1 MKRVLITGGCGFVGR
16 HLTRALLGRGD
27 EVLVVDPLVEGGG
40 GLRPENWQD
49 FYPND
54 FSTFEFVKDDCRVWF
69 KRNQNQ
75 YFDEVFHL
83 AAMVGGRRMIEE
95 NPLLVATDLAIDSDM
110 WNWAISA
117 KPGRVV
123 GFSSSAAYPIQLQG
137 PIGYRLLKE
146 DDINFSQ
153 NIGQPDLTYGWAKL
167 TCEYLGRLAHERYG
181 LNVVAFRPFSGYGH
195 DQDSEY
201 PFPSIC
207 RRVLQQKGS
216 KELFVWGSGKQ
227 MRDFIHIDDCI
238 SGILKIYTEI
248 NDGSAVNLS
257 TGIYTSFIDFAS
269 TAAEICGYSPVVRG
283 LSENPEG
290 VFARGGDR
298 RVQEQYG
305 FFPSIS
311 FRQGLEDALNRMC

>member
-1 MKRVLITGGCGFVGR
+1 VGR
-16 HLTRALLGRGD
+16 HLTKALLHRGD
-27 EVLVVDPLVEGGG
+27 EVLVVDPLVDGGG
-40 GLRPENWQD
+40 GKLPDGWLN
-49 FYPND
+49 FCPND
-54 FSTFEFVKDDCRVWF
+54 FSSFTFVREDCRLWF
-69 KRNQNQ
+69 SKHKSE

-95 NPLLVATDLAIDSDM
+95 RPLLVATDLAIDSDM
-110 WNWAISA
+110 WNWAVTA

-123 GFSSSAAYPIQLQG
+123 AFSSSAAYPIGLQG
-137 PIGYRLLKE
+137 PVGYRLLRE
-146 DDINFSQ
+146 SDIDFEKNL
-153 NIGQPDLTYGWAKL
+153 GQPDLTYGWAKL
-167 TCEYLGRLAHERYG
+167 TCEYLGRLAHQRYG

-207 RRVLQQKGS
+207 RRVLEQKGS
-216 KELFVWGSGKQ
+216 KDLFVWGSGRQ

-238 SGILKIYTEI
+238 SGILKIYQKI

-257 TGIYTSFIDFAS
+257 TGIYTSFIEFAS
-269 TAAEICGYSPVVRG
+269 MAAELCGYYPLVSG

-298 RVQEQYG
+298 QMQEMFG
-305 FFPSIS
+305 FTPEIS
-311 FRQGLEDALNRMC
+311 FRAGVEEALNRMGC